1 MDVSSVNS
9 APVSTI
15 LESTP
20 QAPQRQELR
29 SEQERQS
36 SQTSQPQ
43 QANEPSP
50 NRSDSRLGSRV
61 DVFA

>member
-1 MDVSSVNS
+1 MDISSVNS

-20 QAPQRQELR
+20 QVPRRQEQR
-29 SEQERQS
+29 SEETNQVSESRPSNETS
-36 SQTSQPQ
+36 SNS
-43 QANEPSP
+43 
-50 NRSDSRLGSRV
+50 SDSRLGSRV

>member
-1 MDVSSVNS
+1 MDISSVNS

-20 QAPQRQELR
+20 QAPQRQEQR
-29 SEQERQS
+29 TDQTNQVSESRPS
-36 SQTSQPQ
+36 SET
-43 QANEPSP
+43 PS
-50 NRSDSRLGSRV
+50 NNSDSRLGSRV